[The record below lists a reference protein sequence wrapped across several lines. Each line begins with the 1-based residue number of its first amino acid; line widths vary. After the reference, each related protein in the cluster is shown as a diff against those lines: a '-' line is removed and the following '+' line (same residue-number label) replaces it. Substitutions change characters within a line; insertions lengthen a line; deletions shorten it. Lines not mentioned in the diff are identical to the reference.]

1 LPGGLEPIV
10 WIALLQ
16 FVGLLAALGGTELI
30 RRRADLQSDRGVE
43 RTIELVTGAM
53 IVTTVLFG
61 LATSFW
67 MGALLI
73 IAITGVWES
82 ADPVIDA
89 WVNRG
94 LDPRSRATINSLA
107 SQANAIGQVAG
118 GPVFGGIA
126 LAVSTPAAL
135 VIAGLVQLP
144 SMFVLGRRRRMRL
157 DASPTSGATP
167 VQ

>member
-1 LPGGLEPIV
+1 LAHGGDPRRIYV
-10 WIALLQ
+10 
-16 FVGLLAALGGTELI
+16 AALGGTELV
-30 RRRADLQSDRGVE
+30 RRRADLQSDHGVE

-118 GPVFGGIA
+118 GRVFGGIA
-126 LAVSTPAAL
+126 LAASTPAAL

-157 DASPTSGATP
+157 GAAPTSGATP
-167 VQ
+167 VR